1 MAAAVGR
8 YELVR
13 AIGRGGMA
21 EVFLARRRGAAG
33 IHKRLVVKRVRQDL
47 TSDPRFAEMFL
58 REARVATALS
68 HKNIVTVFDVGRDE
82 EGLFLAM
89 DYVDGPD
96 LAAALERAAAREQSF
111 DPLIAAHI
119 GSEVAAGLDYAHRHR
134 DEAGVVGL
142 VHRDVTPRN
151 ILLSLGGEVKVTD
164 FGVAVLASD
173 STEKRRGTLQY
184 MSPEQARGEPI
195 DARADVFSLGL
206 VLHELLGGQRVY
218 RGGGK
223 DELLAQARTAKVPRL
238 GGEVPEVL
246 VEAVAR
252 ATAERPEDRFPT
264 ARAMQR
270 ELDAWVVAERG
281 RRGQA
286 DPPDHALSEFLAAL
300 FPDWSE
306 RTEEDAL
313 KGTAGAAGTA
323 TMQSVAETVGLDP
336 ETASRVQV
344 LTGLRAARQT
354 RPPSEP
360 KPGRRGRTI
369 AFASGAVVAAAAVAV
384 ALGVMSARRGD
395 ADPVEPAPPPAVPVA
410 AGDTPP
416 VTLPAPVEPT
426 PAVAADAAPA
436 PVVAEQSAPPPPEPR
451 PHHPDRKD
459 AASPPVK
466 PPKGMGTLD
475 LNAVPW
481 AYVSINGGAEEE
493 TPIKARRLPAGKHKV
508 LIRNPVL
515 ERNRELTIE
524 ISPGETS
531 KYVVDLRQ

>member
-1 MAAAVGR
+1 MGR

-68 HKNIVTVFDVGRDE
+68 HKNIVTVFDVGRDD

-96 LAAALERAAAREQSF
+96 LAAALERAAAREKSF
-111 DPLIAAHI
+111 DPLIAAHVA
-119 GSEVAAGLDYAHRHR
+119 SEVAAGLDYAHRLR
-134 DEAGVVGL
+134 DEKGTALGL

-151 ILLSLGGEVKVTD
+151 ILLSLDGEVKVTD
-164 FGVAVLASD
+164 FGVAVLGSEG
-173 STEKRRGTLQY
+173 SEKRRGTLQY
-184 MSPEQARGEPI
+184 MSPEQARGDAI

-206 VLHELLGGQRVY
+206 VLHELLGGERVY
-218 RGGGK
+218 RGNSK
-223 DELLAQARTAKVPRL
+223 DVILEQARAAKVPRL
-238 GGEVPEVL
+238 PDEVPAPL
-246 VEAVAR
+246 AEAVAT
-252 ATAERPEDRFPT
+252 ATAERPEERFAT

-270 ELDAWVVAERG
+270 ELDTWVVAERG

-286 DPPDHALSEFLAAL
+286 DPLDHALSEFLGGL

-313 KGTAGAAGTA
+313 KGAAGAAGTA

-344 LTGLRAARQT
+344 LTAVRAARQT
-354 RPPSEP
+354 RPPSSP
-360 KPGRRGRTI
+360 PASTRGRTV
-369 AFASGAVVAAAAVAV
+369 AFAAGALVAAAAAVAV
-384 ALGVMSARRGD
+384 VLVVSSRRGD
-395 ADPVEPAPPPAVPVA
+395 ADPVKPPPRIEPPPALAAAPQPAAVP
-410 AGDTPP
+410 
-416 VTLPAPVEPT
+416 PAPVEET
-426 PAVAADAAPA
+426 AADAAP
-436 PVVAEQSAPPPPEPR
+436 PEPTPPPRDPQKHPE
-451 PHHPDRKD
+451 KKNGTTV
-459 AASPPVK
+459 AAK
-466 PPKGMGTLD
+466 EPKATGALD

-481 AYVSINGGAEEE
+481 AYVSINGGPEEE
-493 TPIKARRLPAGKHKV
+493 TPIKARKLPAGRHKV

-515 ERNRELTIE
+515 GSRREMTIE

>member
-68 HKNIVTVFDVGRDE
+68 HQNIVTVFDVGRDD

-96 LAAALERAAAREQSF
+96 LAAALERAAAREQTF

-119 GSEVAAGLDYAHRHR
+119 ASEVAAGLDYAHRLR
-134 DEAGVVGL
+134 DEKGAALGL

-164 FGVAVLASD
+164 FGVAVLGSEG
-173 STEKRRGTLQY
+173 SEKRRGTLQY

-206 VLHELLGGQRVY
+206 VLHELLGGERVY
-218 RGGGK
+218 RGGK
-223 DELLAQARTAKVPRL
+223 DEILEKARAAVVPRL
-238 GGEVPEVL
+238 GGEVPPPL

-252 ATAERPEDRFPT
+252 ATAERPDERFAT

-281 RRGQA
+281 RRGEA
-286 DPPDHALSEFLAAL
+286 DPLDHTLAAFLAGL

-313 KGTAGAAGTA
+313 KASAGAAGTA

-344 LTGLRAARQT
+344 LTGVRAARQT
-354 RPPSEP
+354 RPPEAEP
-360 KPGRRGRTI
+360 PARRGRTI
-369 AFASGAVVAAAAVAV
+369 AFAS
-384 ALGVMSARRGD
+384 
-395 ADPVEPAPPPAVPVA
+395 
-410 AGDTPP
+410 
-416 VTLPAPVEPT
+416 
-426 PAVAADAAPA
+426 
-436 PVVAEQSAPPPPEPR
+436 
-451 PHHPDRKD
+451 
-459 AASPPVK
+459 
-466 PPKGMGTLD
+466 
-475 LNAVPW
+475 
-481 AYVSINGGAEEE
+481 
-493 TPIKARRLPAGKHKV
+493 
-508 LIRNPVL
+508 
-515 ERNRELTIE
+515 
-524 ISPGETS
+524 
-531 KYVVDLRQ
+531 

>member
-1 MAAAVGR
+1 VGR

-13 AIGRGGMA
+13 TIGRGGMA

-58 REARVATALS
+58 REARVSTALS
-68 HKNIVTVFDVGRDE
+68 HKNIVTVFDVGRDD

-96 LAAALERAAAREQSF
+96 LAAALERAAAREKSF
-111 DPLIAAHI
+111 DPLIAAHVA
-119 GSEVAAGLDYAHRHR
+119 SEVAAGLDYAHRLR
-134 DEAGVVGL
+134 DEKGAALGL

-151 ILLSLGGEVKVTD
+151 ILLSLDGEVKVTD
-164 FGVAVLASD
+164 FGVAVLGSEG
-173 STEKRRGTLQY
+173 SEKRRGTLQY
-184 MSPEQARGEPI
+184 MSPEQARGDSI

-206 VLHELLGGQRVY
+206 VLHELLGGERVY
-218 RGGGK
+218 RGNSK
-223 DELLAQARTAKVPRL
+223 DVVLEQARTAKVPRL
-238 GGEVPEVL
+238 TGEVPEPL

-252 ATAERPEDRFPT
+252 ATAERPDDRFAT
-264 ARAMQR
+264 ARVMQR
-270 ELDAWVVAERG
+270 ELDTWVVAERG

-286 DPPDHALSEFLAAL
+286 DPLDHALSEFLHGL

-306 RTEEDAL
+306 RTEEEAL
-313 KGTAGAAGTA
+313 KGAAGAAGTA

-344 LTGLRAARQT
+344 LTAVRSARQT

-360 KPGRRGRTI
+360 KTSTRGRTV
-369 AFASGAVVAAAAVAV
+369 AFAAGALAAAAAAVAIV
-384 ALGVMSARRGD
+384 LVVNSRRGD
-395 ADPVEPAPPPAVPVA
+395 ADPVKPTPPIEAPPVLAVEPAPPAVE
-410 AGDTPP
+410 PP
-416 VTLPAPVEPT
+416 VEEPA
-426 PAVAADAAPA
+426 ADIADAAPPA
-436 PVVAEQSAPPPPEPR
+436 PAHEPER
-451 PHHPDRKD
+451 HGERKNGSTP
-459 AASPPVK
+459 AAK
-466 PPKGMGTLD
+466 EPKATGTLD

-481 AYVSINGGAEEE
+481 AYVSINGGPEEE
-493 TPIKARRLPAGKHKV
+493 TPIKARKLPAGRHKV

-515 ERNRELTIE
+515 DSRREMTIE

>member
-68 HKNIVTVFDVGRDE
+68 HKNIVTVFDVGRDD

-96 LAAALERAAAREQSF
+96 LAAALERAIAREQSF
-111 DPLIAAHI
+111 DPLIAAHVA
-119 GSEVAAGLDYAHRHR
+119 SEVAAGLDYAHRLR
-134 DEAGVVGL
+134 DEKGAALGL

-151 ILLSLGGEVKVTD
+151 ILLSLDGEVKVTD
-164 FGVAVLASD
+164 FGVAVLGSEG
-173 STEKRRGTLQY
+173 SEKRRGTLQY
-184 MSPEQARGEPI
+184 MSPEQARGEAI

-206 VLHELLGGQRVY
+206 VLHELLGGERVY
-218 RGGGK
+218 RGGK
-223 DELLAQARTAKVPRL
+223 EEVLEKARGALVPRL

-246 VEAVAR
+246 IEAVAR
-252 ATAERPEDRFPT
+252 ATAAQPDDRFPT

-286 DPPDHALSEFLAAL
+286 DPLDHTLSAFLTAL

-306 RTEEDAL
+306 RTEADAL
-313 KGTAGAAGTA
+313 GGAAGAAGTA

-344 LTGLRAARQT
+344 LTGVRAARQT

-360 KPGRRGRTI
+360 PARRGRTV
-369 AFASGAVVAAAAVAV
+369 AFASGALVAAAAVAV
-384 ALGVMSARRGD
+384 ALGIMSARRGD
-395 ADPVEPAPPPAVPVA
+395 ADPARPADPRPAAEPVAAKVLVPRPAPPPAPVPE
-410 AGDTPP
+410 PEP
-416 VTLPAPVEPT
+416 EPEPAPIAEEP
-426 PAVAADAAPA
+426 P
-436 PVVAEQSAPPPPEPR
+436 QPPPPR
-451 PHHPDRKD
+451 PDRKGTPTTQ
-459 AASPPVK
+459 APAK
-466 PPKGMGTLD
+466 TAKEMGTLD

-481 AYVSINGGAEEE
+481 AYVSINGGPEEE
-493 TPIKARRLPAGKHKV
+493 TPIKARKLPAGKHRV

-515 ERNRELTIE
+515 ERHREMTIE